1 MAQSLSEPATRRID
15 AEESQGMLAA
25 MRRLIQAEHV
35 LRLEVQDERP
45 RPPLPGLE
53 PLAAG
58 LGDQLAGRRGNAP
71 GPAGGPRIA
80 VAASGARS
88 AGPLSRVRAR
98 RAGRRRQEWL
108 LAELDEIVDAANSLA
123 SLAGLDGEGSAGDER
138 HETAG
143 VARASP

>member
-1 MAQSLSEPATRRID
+1 
-15 AEESQGMLAA
+15 MLAA

-58 LGDQLAGRRGNAP
+58 LGDQLASVEAT
-71 GPAGGPRIA
+71 
-80 VAASGARS
+80 
-88 AGPLSRVRAR
+88 LRAR
-98 RAGRRRQEWL
+98 PEDPESPSLPEEPDLRARYLAFARAAPDDGDQEWL

-123 SLAGLDGEGSAGDER
+123 SLAGRDGDGSAGDGR
-138 HETAG
+138 DETAG